1 MRPAAAAAVIG
12 ALLLHISLTAGEPAS
27 PKPQSGGGGLPQ
39 IAIDNDD
46 IAGLVTGPRG
56 PEAGVWVIAET
67 RDLPTAFAK
76 IVVTDD
82 AGRFLV
88 PDLPKANYSVWV
100 RGYGL
105 VDSPKVSAAP
115 GVRLNLTA
123 SLAPDARAAAQYY
136 PPLYWFS
143 LMRVPAARE
152 FPLEKIKSQGEW
164 LNIVKTGAC
173 QSCHAMGTPGTRTIP
188 KALGDFPTSADAW
201 RRRLLSGQA
210 QAFMTRDITRLDT
223 EVALKHFADW
233 TDRIAAGELPSAA
246 PSRPQGLERNVVIT
260 EWDWFTPTTYL
271 HDEIA
276 TDRRNPRVNANG
288 KIYGSPEDSS
298 DFVPVLDPVTHTAS
312 QVLHPVRDP
321 QTPSTKA
328 NMMAPSPYWGAE
340 PIWDSQTLNHNPMM
354 DERGRV
360 WFTPRV
366 RPNANPDFCKAGS
379 SHPSARAFPIQEA
392 NRHLSMY
399 DPATGRFTLISTCF
413 PTHHL
418 AFAQDADQTLWTSA
432 GVAGPGAIG
441 WLNRR
446 MFEETGDEVRSQ
458 GWTPFVVDTNGN
470 GRRDAYV
477 EPGVVEPGVVG
488 AGVVG
493 AGFSRLNDTR
503 LPINIYAVAIS
514 PADGSVWGTVLGYPG
529 SIVRVVPGANPTE
542 TALTEIY
549 EPPAPGYGPR
559 GGDVD
564 RNGVYWVSLASGHLG
579 SFDRRKCRVLNGPK
593 ATGAHCPE
601 GWTFHQLPGPQLR
614 DVQEPGSAEASYY
627 TWVDWFDTFGLGAN
641 VPIAMGNLN
650 SSILPLVNGRFLNIV
665 VPYPMGFFPKNV
677 DGRIDD
683 PNAGWKGR
691 ALWSTY
697 GTRTMYHLE
706 GGTANLPKAVKI
718 QMRPGPLAH

>member
-1 MRPAAAAAVIG
+1 
-12 ALLLHISLTAGEPAS
+12 
-27 PKPQSGGGGLPQ
+27 
-39 IAIDNDD
+39 
-46 IAGLVTGPRG
+46 
-56 PEAGVWVIAET
+56 
-67 RDLPTAFAK
+67 
-76 IVVTDD
+76 
-82 AGRFLV
+82 
-88 PDLPKANYSVWV
+88 
-100 RGYGL
+100 
-105 VDSPKVSAAP
+105 
-115 GVRLNLTA
+115 
-123 SLAPDARAAAQYY
+123 
-136 PPLYWFS
+136 
-143 LMRVPAARE
+143 
-152 FPLEKIKSQGEW
+152 
-164 LNIVKTGAC
+164 
-173 QSCHAMGTPGTRTIP
+173 
-188 KALGDFPTSADAW
+188 
-201 RRRLLSGQA
+201 
-210 QAFMTRDITRLDT
+210 
-223 EVALKHFADW
+223 
-233 TDRIAAGELPSAA
+233 
-246 PSRPQGLERNVVIT
+246 
-260 EWDWFTPTTYL
+260 
-271 HDEIA
+271 
-276 TDRRNPRVNANG
+276 
-288 KIYGSPEDSS
+288 
-298 DFVPVLDPVTHTAS
+298 
-312 QVLHPVRDP
+312 
-321 QTPSTKA
+321 
-328 NMMAPSPYWGAE
+328 
-340 PIWDSQTLNHNPMM
+340 
-354 DERGRV
+354 
-360 WFTPRV
+360 
-366 RPNANPDFCKAGS
+366 
-379 SHPSARAFPIQEA
+379 
-392 NRHLSMY
+392 
-399 DPATGRFTLISTCF
+399 
-413 PTHHL
+413 
-418 AFAQDADQTLWTSA
+418 
-432 GVAGPGAIG
+432 
-441 WLNRR
+441 
-446 MFEETGDEVRSQ
+446 
-458 GWTPFVVDTNGN
+458 
-470 GRRDAYV
+470 
-477 EPGVVEPGVVG
+477 
-488 AGVVG
+488 VG

>member
-1 MRPAAAAAVIG
+1 MKFASAAAVIG
-12 ALLLHISLTAGEPAS
+12 AVLLHISLTAGARQPA
-27 PKPQSGGGGLPQ
+27 PQ
-39 IAIDNDD
+39 IPIDNDD
-46 IAGLVTGPRG
+46 IAGLVIGPRG

-82 AGRFLV
+82 AGQFLV

-105 VDSPKVSAAP
+105 LDSPKVSATP
-115 GVRLNLTA
+115 GVRLTLTA
-123 SLAPDARAAAQYY
+123 SRAPDARAGAQNY
-136 PPLYWFS
+136 PPIYWFS

-188 KALGDFPTSADAW
+188 KELGVFPNSAEAW

-210 QAFMTRDITRLDT
+210 QAFMMRDITRLDT
-223 EVALKHFADW
+223 EVALKHFGEW
-233 TDRIAAGELPSAA
+233 TDGIAAGGLPFAA
-246 PSRPQGLERNVVIT
+246 PARPQGLERNVVIT
-260 EWDWFTPTTYL
+260 EWDWFTPTAYL

-298 DFVPVLDPVTHTAS
+298 DFVPVLDPMTHTAS

-328 NMMAPSPYWGAE
+328 NMMAPSPHWGAE
-340 PIWDSQTLNHNPMM
+340 PIWDSKTLNHNPMM

-379 SHPSARAFPIQEA
+379 SHPSAREFPIQEA
-392 NRHLSMY
+392 NRHLSIY
-399 DPATGRFTLISTCF
+399 DPASGRFTLISTCF

-418 AFAQDADQTLWTSA
+418 AFAQDANQTLWTSA

-458 GWTPFVVDTNGN
+458 GWTPFILDTNGN
-470 GRRDAYV
+470 GRRDPWV
-477 EPGVVEPGVVG
+477 DVVADGRGGPSGPPIAGATPPIAGATPPVVG
-488 AGVVG
+488 ATPPVVGAAPPVVGAAPPVVG
-493 AGFSRLNDTR
+493 AGFS
-503 LPINIYAVAIS
+503 
-514 PADGSVWGTVLGYPG
+514 
-529 SIVRVVPGANPTE
+529 
-542 TALTEIY
+542 
-549 EPPAPGYGPR
+549 
-559 GGDVD
+559 
-564 RNGVYWVSLASGHLG
+564 
-579 SFDRRKCRVLNGPK
+579 
-593 ATGAHCPE
+593 
-601 GWTFHQLPGPQLR
+601 
-614 DVQEPGSAEASYY
+614 
-627 TWVDWFDTFGLGAN
+627 
-641 VPIAMGNLN
+641 
-650 SSILPLVNGRFLNIV
+650 
-665 VPYPMGFFPKNV
+665 
-677 DGRIDD
+677 
-683 PNAGWKGR
+683 
-691 ALWSTY
+691 
-697 GTRTMYHLE
+697 
-706 GGTANLPKAVKI
+706 
-718 QMRPGPLAH
+718 